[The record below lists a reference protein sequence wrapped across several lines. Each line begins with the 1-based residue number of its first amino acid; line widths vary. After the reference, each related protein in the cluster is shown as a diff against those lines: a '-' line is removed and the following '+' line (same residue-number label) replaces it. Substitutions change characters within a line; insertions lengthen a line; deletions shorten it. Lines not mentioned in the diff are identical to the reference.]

1 MLIPHKL
8 GLLEISPPQSLL
20 PSNVQILNLML
31 INLLTLLFSVLVLL
45 GCSALVFTLIL
56 RRVHKNLLT
65 TKNHD
70 QSVEQRHYQDVLLIT
85 GGLVSSLGW

>member
-1 MLIPHKL
+1 MFCDWPVFTYNLHF
-8 GLLEISPPQSLL
+8 SPFFLT
-20 PSNVQILNLML
+20 I
-31 INLLTLLFSVLVLL
+31 INSILFSVLVLL
-45 GCSALVFTLIL
+45 GCSAFVFTLIL
-56 RRVHKNLLT
+56 RRVHKHLLT